1 MPSGGSARPWEGYER
16 PRGRSEL
23 IFKNEG
29 EARVT
34 AKILTVD
41 PHSRLSLQKHE
52 FRSEYWFGMEGEA
65 EVNLGGGKVVLGP
78 ARPFGFNGERPMGSV
93 PMAAPKCLNSPRGNS
108 MKQTSSDWRTTMA
121 GLRRVAAL
129 GFATPRLRHAGGPS
143 LALDPL
149 PTGSWAASWSRPPG
163 GIEHHG

>member
-1 MPSGGSARPWEGYER
+1 MPSSGSARPWESYER
-16 PRGRSEL
+16 PWGRSEL

-52 FRSEYWFGMEGEA
+52 LRSEYWFVMEGEA
-65 EVNLGGGKVVLGP
+65 EVNLGGGTVVLGP
-78 ARPFGFNGERPMGSV
+78 GETIRIPRGAPHRLV
-93 PMAAPKCLNSPRGNS
+93 AMAAPKCLKSPRGNS
-108 MKQTSSDWRTTMA
+108 MKLTSSDWRTTMA

-149 PTGSWAASWSRPPG
+149 PTGSWAESWSRPPG